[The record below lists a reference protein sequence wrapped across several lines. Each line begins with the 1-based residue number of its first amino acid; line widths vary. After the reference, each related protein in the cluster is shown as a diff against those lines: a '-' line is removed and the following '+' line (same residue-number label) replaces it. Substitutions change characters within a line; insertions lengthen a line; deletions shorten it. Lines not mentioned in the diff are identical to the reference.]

1 MKFHKLLLLLLL
13 LSFIVSCI
21 PQRKT
26 IYMRDVS
33 GKKSYINLYTKAFEV
48 TEAYTIQPRDYV
60 YIRVLTPDEAVA
72 SLYNLDAGQMNM
84 SNMGNPANMK
94 FQSYQ
99 VSDEGDIDFPYV
111 GQIKVIDLTLKEV
124 KAKMQDILKNHIDT
138 FTLQVQLT
146 NTQFTILG
154 EVNTPGQYNMN
165 KDQLTIFEAI
175 SLAGDLT
182 IYGKRK
188 KVKIVRPST
197 DGTKTIMIDLTD
209 VNLVDS
215 QNYYIQPNDLIYIEP
230 IRAKMFGFGE
240 TFSLGLVTSLI
251 SFFLLANS
259 LK

>member
-1 MKFHKLLLLLLL
+1 MKFNKIIVLILLF
-13 LSFIVSCI
+13 SIVSCI
-21 PQRKT
+21 PQKKT

-33 GKKSYINLYTKAFEV
+33 GKKSYINLYTKAIEV
-48 TEAYTIQPRDYV
+48 TEAYTIQPRDYI

-72 SLYNLDAGQMNM
+72 SLYNLNVGQMNVN
-84 SNMGNPANMK
+84 NMGDPSSMK

-99 VSDEGDIDFPYV
+99 VSDEGNIDFPYV
-111 GQIKVIDLTLKEV
+111 GQIKVVNLTLKEV

-154 EVNTPGQYNMN
+154 EVNSPGQYNMN

-197 DGTKTIMIDLTD
+197 EGTKTISIDLTD
-209 VNLVDS
+209 LNLIDS
-215 QNYYIQPNDLIYIEP
+215 QNYYIQPNDLIYVEP
-230 IRAKMFGFGE
+230 IKAKMFGFGE

-251 SFFLLANS
+251 SFFLLANT

>member
-1 MKFHKLLLLLLL
+1 MKLNKILIV
-13 LSFIVSCI
+13 LSFFLLVSCI
-21 PQRKT
+21 PQKKT

-33 GKKSYINLYTKAFEV
+33 GKKSYINLYTKAIEV
-48 TEAYTIQPRDYV
+48 TEAYTIQPRDYI

-72 SLYNLDAGQMNM
+72 SLYNLDVGQMNM
-84 SNMGNPANMK
+84 NTMSDPGSMK

-99 VSDEGDIDFPYV
+99 VSDEGNIDFPYV
-111 GQIKVIDLTLKEV
+111 GQINVVNMTLKEV
-124 KAKMQDILKNHIDT
+124 KVKMQEILKNHIDT

-154 EVNTPGQYNMN
+154 EVNSPGQYNMN

-197 DGTKTIMIDLTD
+197 NGTKTISIDLTD
-209 VNLVDS
+209 LNLIDS
-215 QNYYIQPNDLIYIEP
+215 QNYFVQPNDLIYVEP
-230 IRAKMFGFGE
+230 IKAKMFGFGE